1 MAEQIY
7 GYKENG
13 TKILATTK
21 EEFTDLEEEFTR
33 AQVDLATA
41 EAGVSNLK
49 TRMTS
54 VETKTTNLESSL
66 NTLSTNTTTA
76 LNGKQK
82 TITRGTAAPSGGS
95 NGDIYIQYF

>member
-21 EEFTDLEEEFTR
+21 EEFTELENDVKV
-33 AQVDLATA
+33 AQSDIATA
-41 EAGVSNLK
+41 EAGISNL
-49 TRMTS
+49 
-54 VETKTTNLESSL
+54 TTNLNSL
-66 NTLSTNTTTA
+66 TNTVSTLNSNTTTA

-82 TITRGTAAPSGGS
+82 AITRGTATPSGGS
-95 NGDIYIQYF
+95 DGDIYIQYF